1 MPKPLI
7 EKIALGQARYRP
19 CSLGRPHRFAE
30 RRPRDRREGRETRV
44 CKFGFVLRCRAWGSE
59 ILGKERTARE
69 LFRVLKPG
77 GELHVADWG
86 RPTNALMRGL
96 FFSIQLL
103 DGFGNT
109 RDNVAGKLIALFE
122 QAGFVQVAQRR
133 TFGTIYGTLA
143 LYSAVKPG

>member
-1 MPKPLI
+1 
-7 EKIALGQARYRP
+7 
-19 CSLGRPHRFAE
+19 
-30 RRPRDRREGRETRV
+30 
-44 CKFGFVLRCRAWGSE
+44 
-59 ILGKERTARE
+59 
-69 LFRVLKPG
+69 
-77 GELHVADWG
+77 
-86 RPTNALMRGL
+86 L